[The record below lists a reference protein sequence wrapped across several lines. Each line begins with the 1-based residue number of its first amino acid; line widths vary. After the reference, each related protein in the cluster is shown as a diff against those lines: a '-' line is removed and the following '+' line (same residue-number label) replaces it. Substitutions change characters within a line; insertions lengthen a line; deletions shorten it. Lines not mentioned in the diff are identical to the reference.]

1 MMNINTT
8 CRDLGE
14 LNPIVELLA
23 SAALR
28 EIKNSGVTPLVVETY
43 RPKERQYYL
52 YGQGRTVGTCTGAG
66 MPKKY
71 AEMYANAKLS
81 KVTWTLDSMH
91 IKRLALDVIPQRNG
105 KAIWDANDPDTLKII
120 ATMKKYGF
128 EAGANWDKSPD
139 SPHFQM
145 AGISGDVLTSKNTN
159 EYLTKRI
166 QKCLK
171 NAGYYRSYRVDGN
184 WGKATDNAIKIFKA
198 EHGMLKN
205 AKVGV
210 KTLKIMLKFV

>member
-1 MMNINTT
+1 MMNIKTT
-8 CRDLGE
+8 CRDLNE
-14 LNPIVELLA
+14 LNPLVKLL
-23 SAALR
+23 STYALN
-28 EIKNSGVTPLVVETY
+28 EIKASGVSPLVVETY

-105 KAIWDANDPDTLKII
+105 KAIWDSRDKDTQLII
-120 ATMKKYGF
+120 GTMIKYGF
-128 EAGANWDKSPD
+128 EAGANWTQSPD
-139 SPHFQM
+139 SPHFQI
-145 AGISGDVLTSKNTN
+145 AGIKGDIF
-159 EYLTKRI
+159 TKSNNNYYVTVMV

-171 NAGYYRSYRVDGN
+171 NAGYYRSYTIDGK
-184 WGKATDNAIKIFKA
+184 WGKATDRAIKIFKA

-205 AKVGV
+205 SKVGV
-210 KTLKIMLKFV
+210 KTLKIMLKYI